1 MERQA
6 KQQKLFHLRTT
17 TSASVREILT
27 LLRLAGGDP
36 ELSNIATE
44 RTLGTAVE
52 RETRDL
58 IAELPLL
65 REDGGWFNCPIVMF
79 DRLLPWLVG
88 KSDKFRNILS
98 RLHQDRPPMPA
109 APYKL
114 LFYCDE
120 ATPGD
125 VLRLDNRRKA
135 MWLYCTIADAQ
146 GFLHYD
152 AMWLPLCC
160 IRATMIKALAGGWS
174 AAFSRIMQALFI
186 DDNCLQ
192 TGVVVPHVD
201 AGRAA
206 LWFFRFGFLLAD
218 TQAIQFTL
226 GAKGPA
232 GNSPCPLCAN
242 VTNVGNASLS
252 AFDAS
257 GVLVDLACPDYHRF
271 ARRVSRDLWE
281 AADRLRSAREHMGLG
296 QFRRLQQGL
305 GLTFNE
311 RGLLCHE
318 QLRAHVPIAEALL
331 FDPMHVLFNDGECHT
346 EMNLIL
352 PK

>member
-17 TSASVREILT
+17 TSASVREILN

-226 GAKGPA
+226 GAKGLQAIPLVRCVPTSQTLATRACQRSMHPA
-232 GNSPCPLCAN
+232 WWWTSLARTTIGSPGGCREI
-242 VTNVGNASLS
+242 
-252 AFDAS
+252 S
-257 GVLVDLACPDYHRF
+257 GRRPIAC
-271 ARRVSRDLWE
+271 
-281 AADRLRSAREHMGLG
+281 DRLESTWAWVSSAGFNKAWASPSTSEACCAMSSCGRMCRL
-296 QFRRLQQGL
+296 RRHCCS
-305 GLTFNE
+305 TPCMSSSTTANATP
-311 RGLLCHE
+311 R
-318 QLRAHVPIAEALL
+318 
-331 FDPMHVLFNDGECHT
+331 
-346 EMNLIL
+346 
-352 PK
+352 